1 MSFEGSVPMKNAAVS
16 TNAID
21 ISGSEGGQGA
31 EARMRTVLHKALRP
45 VAVGP
50 VSARV
55 RFVDDTE
62 PTGCPGV
69 RCTMTVG
76 LPHAPTVR
84 AEETATTSRP
94 AFDGALAHLLRQ
106 IARYRER
113 RRAQSRRRGVKKAF
127 AASALLGLVFVMP
140 AYAQHGQASPDPH
153 HSASPAA
160 TVVAPAPPAGPPDPA
175 PMMDMCRQMMASMPD
190 SKDKAE
196 LLRMHG
202 EMMKA
207 MGDMMKKHAQG
218 MPGPGAK

>member
-1 MSFEGSVPMKNAAVS
+1 MKSPAVA

-21 ISGSEGGQGA
+21 ITGGEGGQGA

-45 VAVGP
+45 LAAAP
-50 VSARV
+50 VNARV
-55 RFVDDTE
+55 RFADDTE

-84 AEETATTSRP
+84 AEEIATTSRL

-106 IARYRER
+106 IARYRDR
-113 RRAQSRRRGVKKAF
+113 RRAQWRRRGTKNAF
-127 AASALLGLVFVMP
+127 VASTLLGLVVVMP
-140 AYAQHGQASPDPH
+140 AYAQPAAPDAH
-153 HSASPAA
+153 HSAPAA
-160 TVVAPAPPAGPPDPA
+160 ATGVVAAPPAGAADAAP
-175 PMMDMCRQMMASMPD
+175 PMMDTCRQMMASMPD
-190 SKDKAE
+190 SKEKTE
-196 LLRMHG
+196 MLRMHG

-207 MGDMMKKHAQG
+207 MGDMMKKRAQG

>member
-1 MSFEGSVPMKNAAVS
+1 MKTAAVS

-21 ISGSEGGQGA
+21 ITGDEGGQGA

-45 VAVGP
+45 LAAAP
-50 VSARV
+50 VRARV

-84 AEETATTSRP
+84 AEEIATTSRL
-94 AFDGALAHLLRQ
+94 AFDGALAHVLRQ
-106 IARYRER
+106 IARYRDR
-113 RRAQSRRRGVKKAF
+113 RRAQWRRTARKSV

-140 AYAQHGQASPDPH
+140 AYAQHGASAPDAP
-153 HSASPAA
+153 HSAPPTSTA
-160 TVVAPAPPAGPPDPA
+160 VAPAAGAPDVAP
-175 PMMDMCRQMMASMPD
+175 PMMDMCRQMMAGMPD
-190 SKDKAE
+190 SKEKADM
-196 LLRMHG
+196 LRMHG

-207 MGDMMKKHAQG
+207 MGDMMKKHAHG
-218 MPGPGAK
+218 TPGSAAK